1 MSLSRST
8 PLKRLTAD
16 LLPGMPVSSAWL
28 AQRGVSPQL
37 AYRYVKSGWLARL
50 ARGVFAKPGNLLDRD
65 HSLRLLVELGYTV
78 HVGGKTA
85 LAWHGF
91 RYNLLLG
98 SELLTLYK
106 HGGRS
111 LPRWFTTRFR
121 CRVTSRLLFDES
133 FEKLLHVTPTNPEH
147 AGVPVSEPERAA
159 LEMLSEIPRR
169 QDVEEAE
176 QLMESLV
183 SLRRDV
189 MRDLLMHCKSVK
201 TVRLLLHFSRKLN
214 LPVLENLPV
223 DQLPTGSKSRYVRK
237 LPHGTLV
244 LKQ

>member
-1 MSLSRST
+1 MGLSHST
-8 PLKRLTAD
+8 PLKQLSKD
-16 LLPGMPVSSAWL
+16 LRHGMPVSSDWL
-28 AQRGVSPQL
+28 AQRGISAQL
-37 AYRYVKSGWLARL
+37 AYRYGKSGWLEQL
-50 ARGVFAKPGNLLDRD
+50 ARGVFAKPGESLDLD
-65 HSLRLLVELGYTV
+65 HSLRLLAELGYRV

-91 RYNLLLG
+91 RYSLSLG
-98 SELLTLYK
+98 DELLTLYK
-106 HGGRS
+106 HGGRR
-111 LPRWFTTRFR
+111 LPHWFTMRFR
-121 CRVTSRLLFDES
+121 CRVNSRLLFDES
-133 FEKLLHVTPTNPEH
+133 VERLMHVTETNPDH
-147 AGVPVSEPERAA
+147 PGVPVSEPERAT
-159 LEMLSEIPRR
+159 LEMLSEIPRW
-169 QDVEEAE
+169 QGVEEAE
-176 QLMESLV
+176 HLMESLV

-189 MRDLLMHCKSVK
+189 MRDLLMHCRSVK